1 MFDDGHDFNPY
12 FYSDDLAKDL
22 TTDPRSHNN
31 DNRVSI
37 IDKLCVK
44 WKGIAIEVKQI
55 KKHWFEP
62 FLKALT
68 EKDDTPIRK
77 RSNGIIDC
85 DVVDFN

>member
-1 MFDDGHDFNPY
+1 M
-12 FYSDDLAKDL
+12 
-22 TTDPRSHNN
+22 
-31 DNRVSI
+31 
-37 IDKLCVK
+37 
-44 WKGIAIEVKQI
+44 KQI